1 MNTITEIK
9 KIIPEDINSILND
22 TEKKKS
28 KLEDRVVKIIVIYE
42 NRKKKRKKKW
52 GHLKRLLKH
61 YQEY

>member
-42 NRKKKRKKKW
+42 NRKKKKEKRN
-52 GHLKRLLKH
+52 GDTLKDF
-61 YQEY
+61 

>member
-28 KLEDRVVKIIVIYE
+28 KLEDRVVIVIYE
-42 NRKKKRKKKW
+42 NRKKKKEKRN
-52 GHLKRLLKH
+52 GDTLKDF
-61 YQEY
+61 